1 MKIIKIFDCAG
12 CFRIGGPMELKT
24 VIEKLR
30 QYGCDMAGENIKF
43 LDVVMRKGGAEFFGK
58 CYVKVDM
65 T

>member
-1 MKIIKIFDCAG
+1 MKITKIFDCTG
-12 CFRIGGPMELKT
+12 CFRIGGVLESKM

-43 LDVVMRKGGAEFFGK
+43 LDAVMRKGGVEFFGK

-65 T
+65 V